1 MKTKHLLNYLV
12 CLMTAIGVAQQKA
25 DKLSKS
31 ITANSDVTIDLNT
44 NYVEIEIETWSKNT
58 VEVEAYMES
67 EKLSKD
73 ELQKALKAWGLEVS
87 GSGDYISI
95 KSVGGNDFYFPH
107 NENYADALRELEL
120 RLADL
125 PEMPEM
131 PEMPKM
137 PAMPKMPHVK
147 FPDIPE
153 MPEMPELP
161 ELPEGVKS
169 VTFDYDKYKKEGDAY
184 LEKWSAEYEAKY
196 GKEYKQKMKEWAR
209 KFE

>member
-73 ELQKALKAWGLEVS
+73 ELQKALKAWGLEVT

-95 KSVGGNDFYFPH
+95 KSLGSRGRFDLMVWKYLLIGTKKNQCLLLLAKLILENSLTYF
-107 NENYADALRELEL
+107 
-120 RLADL
+120 
-125 PEMPEM
+125 
-131 PEMPKM
+131 
-137 PAMPKMPHVK
+137 
-147 FPDIPE
+147 
-153 MPEMPELP
+153 
-161 ELPEGVKS
+161 
-169 VTFDYDKYKKEGDAY
+169 
-184 LEKWSAEYEAKY
+184 
-196 GKEYKQKMKEWAR
+196 
-209 KFE
+209 